1 MPRALKFSEDQL
13 TYSTF
18 FGPPGR
24 VDVAPTV
31 DSSISTTL
39 AAGLCIF
46 EDCSMDYTMAY
57 DDVLYVLEGEL
68 TFRAEDYEVRCG
80 PGDTLWVPDG
90 ISGTF
95 EAKGRCKAFYAVHPV
110 DWDERAG
117 FEPDPER

>member
-1 MPRALKFSEDQL
+1 MLRARKFAATDL
-13 TYSTF
+13 TYTTF

-39 AAGLCIF
+39 AAGVCIF

-68 TFRAEDYEVRCG
+68 VFRAEDYEVRCG
-80 PGDTLWVPDG
+80 PGDTLWVPDT
-90 ISGTF
+90 ITGTF

-110 DWDERAG
+110 NWDEKAG
-117 FEPDPER
+117 FKPEA